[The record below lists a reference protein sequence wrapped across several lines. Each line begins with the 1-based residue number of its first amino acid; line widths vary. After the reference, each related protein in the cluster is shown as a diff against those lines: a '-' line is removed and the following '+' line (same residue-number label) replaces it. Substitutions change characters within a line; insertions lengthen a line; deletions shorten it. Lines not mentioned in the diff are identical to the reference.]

1 MKRYEFNGRY
11 YYYREGEQP
20 AGAVEVK
27 AKKVSNKARK
37 VTNKAAKKEKEAD
50 D

>member
-27 AKKVSNKARK
+27 TKKASNKAK
-37 VTNKAAKKEKEAD
+37 KPADKSKKAAAK
-50 D
+50 